1 MSAKQSPIGWGLLC
15 FLTPQE
21 HSFVVSA
28 PTTRAK
34 HQFAQHSNGEV
45 TMANV
50 KMKKGVIGILTGGG
64 DVPGLNP
71 AIRAVT
77 IRALRE
83 GYQVIGIRRGWAGA
97 ISILRDEKSDNSENY
112 QTLTEEIVNRAGRT
126 GGTFLHTSRTNPTSV
141 PRTSVPVHLQKTYK
155 NEKND
160 LTEEVIKN
168 LDYLGIDYII
178 PIGGD
183 DTLSFGVKL
192 YKKGVRVIAI
202 PKTMD
207 NDVPGTD
214 YCIGFSTCV
223 SRTIEMTN
231 RLRTS
236 AGSHERFLV
245 LEVFGRYAGFTAM
258 LPTMA
263 GSANRC
269 VIPEYKFNMEHLTEL
284 LVADRNK
291 NPSKYSVVL
300 VSEGAMFEGGEM
312 IFQTASTD
320 AFGHAKLGGI
330 GDVVS
335 AQIKDLSAKFN
346 NGKTINVVN
355 QRLGYL
361 VRGGDP
367 DAIDSIVPM
376 AYGNLALDLILQGI
390 HGRLVVL
397 KNGRYDNLPLD
408 VVTATKKTVNIEK
421 YYNKERLRP
430 NYESFEMR
438 PLFIMTS
445 E

>member
-1 MSAKQSPIGWGLLC
+1 MAK
-15 FLTPQE
+15 
-21 HSFVVSA
+21 
-28 PTTRAK
+28 
-34 HQFAQHSNGEV
+34 
-45 TMANV
+45 
-50 KMKKGVIGILTGGG
+50 KKSGVIGILTGGG

-83 GYQVIGIRRGWAGA
+83 GYQVIGLRRGWAG
-97 ISILRDEKSDNSENY
+97 ITEIIREKDADNSNNY
-112 QTLTEEIVNRAGRT
+112 QILSEEIVNRAGRT
-126 GGTFLHTSRTNPTSV
+126 GGTFLHTSRTKPSKIKKDD
-141 PRTSVPVHLQKTYK
+141 VPVHLQDKYNT
-155 NEKND
+155 EEND
-160 LTEEVIKN
+160 LTPEVLKN
-168 LDYLGIDYII
+168 LDWLGVDYLI

-183 DTLSFGVKL
+183 DTLS
-192 YKKGVRVIAI
+192 YGVRLYQEGLKVVSI

-223 SRTIEMTN
+223 TRTISLTN
-231 RLRTS
+231 SLRTI

-263 GSANRC
+263 GAAHRC
-269 VIPEYKFNMEHLTEL
+269 VIPEYKFDIEKLTQL
-284 LVADRNK
+284 LLYDRNR
-291 NPSKYSVVL
+291 NPSHYSVVL

-312 IFQTASTD
+312 VFADRSTD
-320 AFGHAKLGGI
+320 AYGHAKLGGI
-330 GDVVS
+330 GDLV
-335 AQIKDLSAKFN
+335 AGRIRDLS
-346 NGKTINVVN
+346 GKYNKGKAVNVIE
-355 QRLGYL
+355 QKLGYM

-376 AYGNLALDLILQGI
+376 AFGNLALDLALKGI

-397 KNGRYDNLPLD
+397 KNGRYDNVPLD
-408 VVTATKKTVNIEK
+408 VVTSHKKLVDVDHFYDLERYRPK
-421 YYNKERLRP
+421 YEN
-430 NYESFEMR
+430 FEMK

-445 E
+445 EV

>member
-1 MSAKQSPIGWGLLC
+1 
-15 FLTPQE
+15 
-21 HSFVVSA
+21 
-28 PTTRAK
+28 
-34 HQFAQHSNGEV
+34 
-45 TMANV
+45 MANLAT
-50 KMKKGVIGILTGGG
+50 KKGVIGILTGGG

-97 ISILRDEKSDNSENY
+97 IGIIRDEKADNSENY
-112 QTLTEEIVNRAGRT
+112 QVLTEEIVNRAGRT
-126 GGTFLHTSRTNPTSV
+126 GGTFLHTSRTNPTLVAKSSV
-141 PRTSVPVHLQKTYK
+141 PLHLQNTYK
-155 NEKND
+155 NDKND

-168 LDYLGIDYII
+168 LDFLGIDYLV

-192 YKKGVRVIAI
+192 YKKGLKVIAI

-223 SRTIEMTN
+223 SRTIEMVN

-245 LEVFGRYAGFTAM
+245 VEVFGRYAGFTAM

-263 GSANRC
+263 GAAHRC
-269 VIPEYKFNMEHLTEL
+269 VIPEYKFNMEHLAQL

-300 VSEGAMFEGGEM
+300 VSEGAMFDRGEM
-312 IFQTASTD
+312 VFETAATD
-320 AFGHAKLGGI
+320 AYGHAKLGGI
-330 GDVVS
+330 GDLVS
-335 AQIKDLSAKFN
+335 AQLKDLSPKYN

-355 QRLGYL
+355 QRLGYV

-376 AYGNLALDLILQGI
+376 AYGNLALDLLLQGI

-397 KNGRYDNLPLD
+397 KNGRYDNMPLD
-408 VVTATKKTVNIEK
+408 VVTATKKTVNVKK
-421 YYNKERLRP
+421 YYNTERLRP